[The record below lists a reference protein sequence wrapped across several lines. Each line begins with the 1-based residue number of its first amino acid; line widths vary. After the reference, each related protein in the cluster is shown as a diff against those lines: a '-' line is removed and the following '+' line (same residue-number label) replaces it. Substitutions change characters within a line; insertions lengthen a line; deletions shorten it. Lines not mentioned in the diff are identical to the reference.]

1 MSALKVIVNGEA
13 VKDVVGISY
22 IENISKFRVVTNLDN
37 NLISNEYDADNI
49 TIEITGKPHR
59 TW

>member
-1 MSALKVIVNGEA
+1 MSNLTVTVNGEEI
-13 VKDVVGISY
+13 KDVVGISY

-37 NLISNEYDADNI
+37 NLISNEYTGNI
-49 TIEITGKPHR
+49 TIEITGKPQR

>member
-1 MSALKVIVNGEA
+1 MSNLTVIVNGET

-37 NLISNEYDADNI
+37 NLVSTEYEGNI
-49 TIEITGKPHR
+49 TIEITGKPHQ

>member
-1 MSALKVIVNGEA
+1 MSNLTVIVNGEA

-22 IENISKFRVVTNLDN
+22 IEDISKFRVVTNLDN
-37 NLISNEYDADNI
+37 NLISTEYEGNI
-49 TIEITGKPHR
+49 TIEITGKPQR

>member
-1 MSALKVIVNGEA
+1 MSNLTVTVNGEA
-13 VKDVVGISY
+13 IKDVVGISY

-37 NLISNEYDADNI
+37 NLISNEYEGNI
-49 TIEITGKPHR
+49 KIEITGKQQY

>member
-1 MSALKVIVNGEA
+1 MSDLTVTVNGEA

-37 NLISNEYDADNI
+37 NLISTEYEGNI
-49 TIEITGKPHR
+49 TIEITGKPQR

>member
-1 MSALKVIVNGEA
+1 MNNLTVIINGET

-22 IENISKFRVVTNLDN
+22 IENISKFRIVTNLDN
-37 NLISNEYDADNI
+37 NLVSNEYEGNI
-49 TIEITGKPHR
+49 KIEITGKPQR

>member
-1 MSALKVIVNGEA
+1 MSNLTVIVNGEA

-37 NLISNEYDADNI
+37 NLISNEYEGKVK
-49 TIEITGKPHR
+49 IEITGKPHQ

>member
-1 MSALKVIVNGEA
+1 MNNLTVTVNGEA

-22 IENISKFRVVTNLDN
+22 IEDISKFRVVTNLDN
-37 NLISNEYDADNI
+37 NLISTEYEGNI
-49 TIEITGKPHR
+49 TIEITGKPQR

>member
-1 MSALKVIVNGEA
+1 MSNLTVTVNGE
-13 VKDVVGISY
+13 VIKDVVGISY

-37 NLISNEYDADNI
+37 NLISNEYEGKVK
-49 TIEITGKPHR
+49 IEITGKPQR

>member
-1 MSALKVIVNGEA
+1 MSNLTVIINGEEIRN
-13 VKDVVGISY
+13 VVGISY

-37 NLISNEYDADNI
+37 NLISNEYEGNI
-49 TIEITGKPHR
+49 KIEITGKPQY

>member
-1 MSALKVIVNGEA
+1 MSDLTVTVNGEA

-37 NLISNEYDADNI
+37 NLVSTEYEGNI
-49 TIEITGKPHR
+49 TIEITGKPQR

>member
-1 MSALKVIVNGEA
+1 MNNLIVTVNGEA

-37 NLISNEYDADNI
+37 NLVSTEYEGNI
-49 TIEITGKPHR
+49 TIEITGNLVR
-59 TW
+59 LW

>member
-1 MSALKVIVNGEA
+1 MSNLTVTVNGEA
-13 VKDVVGISY
+13 IKDVISISY

-37 NLISNEYDADNI
+37 NLISNEYEGNI
-49 TIEITGKPHR
+49 KIEITGKPQR